1 VTETYNPGL
10 IDFDVQYIG
19 QSIGNDG
26 TRNFL
31 DRVKNHEKL
40 QQIYVDNENNESK
53 IGILAFK
60 VSKDQTLISI
70 IPPSGA
76 ASSNILEDGFNL
88 MENLTI
94 EEIVTLFEASFIKY
108 FRPKYNKYFK
118 DNFPS
123 SNMKCLRSLYGKDF
137 FGISAEI
144 SFRDFP
150 FNLYSDFKVKE
161 SSNIYAAYFDLN
173 SEDEKRRFFNIL

>member
-1 VTETYNPGL
+1 MKYIFLLILLSNFNSIAQVTEGEILFENNIKLHWAIKTFNEKEHQ
-10 IDFDVQYIG
+10 IKICKNDFDVQYIG

-123 SNMKCLRSLYGKDF
+123 SNMKCLRQIPAF
-137 FGISAEI
+137 I
-144 SFRDFP
+144 
-150 FNLYSDFKVKE
+150 
-161 SSNIYAAYFDLN
+161 
-173 SEDEKRRFFNIL
+173 